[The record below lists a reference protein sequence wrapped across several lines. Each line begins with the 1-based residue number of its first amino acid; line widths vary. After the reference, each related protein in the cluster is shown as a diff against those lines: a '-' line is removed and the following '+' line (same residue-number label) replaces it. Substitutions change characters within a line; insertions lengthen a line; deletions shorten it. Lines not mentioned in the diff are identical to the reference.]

1 MITNILIIAGITIVI
16 ISNLLMFFVSKNEDT
31 DRLLWCVI
39 LIGAVIASIGGCLK
53 VIPIT
58 HLIFF
63 GLARAI
69 FQN

>member
-53 VIPIT
+53 AIPI
-58 HLIFF
+58 
-63 GLARAI
+63 
-69 FQN
+69 